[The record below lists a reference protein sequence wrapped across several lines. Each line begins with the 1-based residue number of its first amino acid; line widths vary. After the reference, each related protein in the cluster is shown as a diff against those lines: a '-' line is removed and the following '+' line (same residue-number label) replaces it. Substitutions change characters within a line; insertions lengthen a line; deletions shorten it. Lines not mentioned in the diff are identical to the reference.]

1 MLLWGAVPLVA
12 DRGIADCRLP
22 VPELCPL
29 ARLTNRRTGGRKGA
43 LPEKDGENEGSSWDV
58 YEKKGGK
65 TKCLVTN
72 SNAHTKMHLSHAN
85 RHYFCGF
92 STEDAT
98 IT

>member
-1 MLLWGAVPLVA
+1 MERSSAGCRSRDRRLSIAGSGVVPVSA
-12 DRGIADCRLP
+12 AHQ
-22 VPELCPL
+22 
-29 ARLTNRRTGGRKGA
+29 RTGGRKGA

-58 YEKKGGK
+58 YENKGGK

-92 STEDAT
+92 SSEDAT